1 MSSHC
6 NRYPSCGCNSQVG
19 TKCQLPADDPR
30 LQQIEPE
37 REPEKIDW
45 GRIEEMKHAEL
56 EKYERQQRG
65 GKSKKPHKK
74 HYYPSNRQPP
84 KKKRKK

>member
-6 NRYPSCGCNSQVG
+6 NRYPSCGCNSYMG

-30 LQQIEPE
+30 LQQKEEEIDINSPDWHGVEEHKQAVAEEFE
-37 REPEKIDW
+37 RRE
-45 GRIEEMKHAEL
+45 
-56 EKYERQQRG
+56 RG

-74 HYYPSNRQPP
+74 HHYQSNLQPP